1 MHSSNQK
8 QQAGPRPH
16 SPAGAKIGLRGC
28 HVMVIMSCHVMYPVV
43 VFKDIWTFSG
53 AVPPRRGWEAA
64 LFPSLHL
71 WPGLNS
77 SAGGKDIIMS
87 YNICHVKCHIN
98 CVASFCITQITF
110 KLISRYQITKIFSQV
125 ALKIFSKYSP
135 RLPSS
140 PPQPIP
146 AKGAHQLY
154 PRVPGRKKV
163 SVRIL

>member
-1 MHSSNQK
+1 M
-8 QQAGPRPH
+8 
-16 SPAGAKIGLRGC
+16 
-28 HVMVIMSCHVMYPVV
+28 
-43 VFKDIWTFSG
+43 
-53 AVPPRRGWEAA
+53 
-64 LFPSLHL
+64 
-71 WPGLNS
+71 
-77 SAGGKDIIMS
+77 
-87 YNICHVKCHIN
+87 
-98 CVASFCITQITF
+98 ASFCITQITF

-163 SVRIL
+163 SVRSHPPLKVANRSSWCHSS